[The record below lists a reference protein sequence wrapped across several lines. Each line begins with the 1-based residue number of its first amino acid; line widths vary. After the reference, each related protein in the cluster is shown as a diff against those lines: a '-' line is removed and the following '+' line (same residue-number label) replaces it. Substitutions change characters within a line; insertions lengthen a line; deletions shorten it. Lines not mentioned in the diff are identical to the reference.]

1 MMLWRNLSPGVLRAA
16 VSLPMLA
23 ALAAGGLEAGDP
35 APKRPNLKVISGRY
49 LSFAPL
55 AIASAEGFF
64 EAQGL
69 DVVLIHLPGSSETT
83 PSLIRGEVDV
93 GAGPIKVADFN
104 AIARGVA
111 LRIVADMGH
120 DEAGGCVTAALMA
133 RLGFLKAKGPH
144 GSDHLRGARITA
156 APFSFGEYVLE
167 TFVGS
172 KGLQLSDLNL
182 QRLQTSTTVEAL
194 SEGSL
199 DFTYLAEP
207 LVSSASR
214 SGRATVW
221 KSLHEIVPDA
231 QLATVIFG
239 PSLVT
244 RNRDAGR
251 RFMVAYLQWVR
262 QYNQGKTARNVEI
275 LSKETGLEPELIR
288 EACWV
293 WIHGD
298 GKINVES
305 VLDFQRWAVRRGV
318 LNAPLPS
325 ERFWDPSFLNEANK
339 ILGPPAP

>member
-1 MMLWRNLSPGVLRAA
+1 MTGRRTARARLLL
-16 VSLPMLA
+16 VPVMLA
-23 ALAAGGLEAGDP
+23 AGATGRPTAAD
-35 APKRPNLKVISGRY
+35 APPTQAHLKVTYGRY

-69 DVVLIHLPGSSETT
+69 DVDLIHLPGSSETT
-83 PSLIRGEVDV
+83 PALIRGEIDA
-93 GAGPIKVADFN
+93 GAGPIKVTDFN

-120 DEAGGCVTAALMA
+120 DEPGPCVTAALVA
-133 RLGFLKAKGPH
+133 RPGFLKAKGPH
-144 GSDHLRGARITA
+144 GSNHLRGARITA
-156 APFSFGEYVLE
+156 APFSFGEYVLD

-182 QRLQTSTTVEAL
+182 QRLQTATTVEAL

-207 LVSSASR
+207 LISSASR

-221 KSLHEIVPDA
+221 KPLHEIVPDA
-231 QLATVIFG
+231 QLGTVLFG

-244 RNRDAGR
+244 RNRDVGR
-251 RFMVAYLQWVR
+251 RFMVAYLQGVR
-262 QYNQGKTARNVEI
+262 QYNQGKTTRNVEI
-275 LSKETGLEPELIR
+275 LSKETGLGPELIR

-293 WIHGD
+293 WIRGD

-318 LNAPLPS
+318 LDAPLPP
-325 ERFWDPSFLNEANK
+325 EKFWDPSFLDEANK